1 MASLAVPLLLAVG
14 GLMAVQ
20 AAANVQLA
28 TAMGSPAAASTLQL
42 AVGATLLLALA
53 LAVGTIGSLQLVP
66 GVTPWHLLGG
76 VASTMWVTAG
86 IVLLPRLGAVLSVG
100 LLVTGQVLASLLL
113 DGLGLL
119 GVPAKHVTIVTLLG
133 LAAVLAGASLIV
145 RSQGGRGEP
154 QARAGWSRP
163 AWLLFAV
170 LAGACLP
177 TMGAIN
183 AQLRVDLR
191 DPIAAGLFSF
201 VVATVAMALVLLIGL
216 AVAGA
221 PVPRVLRLRRVPWW
235 GWGGGFAGATYLV
248 SVVLLIPVIGAA
260 PTVALTIAG
269 QQLASV
275 AVDRFGLLR
284 LPRRPIGALRLS
296 GVAVLLIGVALLH
309 AIG

>member
-1 MASLAVPLLLAVG
+1 MATLAVPLLLVVG

-28 TAMGSPAAASTLQL
+28 TAMGSSTAASTLQL

-53 LAVGTIGSLQLVP
+53 LAAGTAGALHQVP

-76 VASTMWVTAG
+76 VASTLWVTAG
-86 IVLLPRLGAVLSVG
+86 IVLLPRLGAVVSVG
-100 LLVTGQVLASLLL
+100 LFVTGQVLASLLL

-119 GVPAKHVTIVTLLG
+119 GVRAKPVTIATLLG
-133 LAAVLAGASLIV
+133 IAVVLAGAALIV
-145 RSQGGRGEP
+145 RAQGGGAEAP
-154 QARAGWSRP
+154 SRTGLP
-163 AWLLFAV
+163 RTALLLLAV

-177 TMGAIN
+177 AMGAIN

-201 VVATVAMALVLLIGL
+201 LVATMTMALVVL
-216 AVAGA
+216 AGQAFAGTPA
-221 PVPRVLRLRRVPWW
+221 PRVLMLRRVPWW

-248 SVVLLIPVIGAA
+248 AVVLLIPVIGAA
-260 PTVALTIAG
+260 ATVALTIAG

-284 LPRRPIGALRLS
+284 LPRRPIGRLRLT
-296 GVAVLLIGVALLH
+296 GVAVLLIGVALLQ
-309 AIG
+309 AVD